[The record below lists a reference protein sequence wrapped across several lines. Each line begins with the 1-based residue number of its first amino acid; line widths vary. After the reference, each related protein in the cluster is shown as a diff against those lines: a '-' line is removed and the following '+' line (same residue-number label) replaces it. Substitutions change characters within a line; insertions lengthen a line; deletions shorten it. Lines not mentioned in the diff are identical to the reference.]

1 MRDHY
6 IPSQLGVNFVLQVYE
21 AAYNLSM
28 INHNLL
34 QRHRSEDD
42 ADLLMLVTNDPIWA
56 NTYAAAALSSLG
68 AEPRLRVMATSDA
81 CSSGTGT
88 NDTSDATLLD
98 DGLLCPRLLPPEYE
112 AVNGSNI
119 TQAAVDFAAELNA
132 DPGKLA
138 AA

>member
-42 ADLLMLVTNDPIWA
+42 ADLLILVTNDPIWA
-56 NTYAAAALSSLG
+56 NTLPLRSQASVLSRDC
-68 AEPRLRVMATSDA
+68 A
-81 CSSGTGT
+81 
-88 NDTSDATLLD
+88 
-98 DGLLCPRLLPPEYE
+98 
-112 AVNGSNI
+112 
-119 TQAAVDFAAELNA
+119 
-132 DPGKLA
+132 
-138 AA
+138 